1 MGRERTTRQ
10 SLRRIVTMSDLLLI
24 AMVAS
29 GCTVFNGGGYLNSL
43 SDPLG
48 TTAEKATFGINGKCR
63 DGKFRMAGQRVQGA
77 GLFDGSFQY
86 DDHAFTMNGA
96 GVRFHGKVTATDT
109 NPPLLFLGL
118 TCQQAKQLLDGG
130 PDSPGLATFL
140 GTYRP
145 QDRALA
151 TACSRNPARS
161 KCTFR
166 GEISDLGEPGIQTED
181 QSGDFFSIQVQSG
194 PFFGYHNAGN
204 LQGGNIQVD

>member
-1 MGRERTTRQ
+1 MGRERSTRQ
-10 SLRRIVTMSDLLLI
+10 SLRRIVTMSALLLI

-63 DGKFRMAGQRVQGA
+63 DGKFRMAGQAVQGA

-86 DDHAFTMNGA
+86 DDHAFTMNGV
-96 GVRFHGKVTATDT
+96 GVRFHGKVSATATNT
-109 NPPLLFLGL
+109 PLVVQGL
-118 TCQQAKQLLDGG
+118 TCQQVKRLLDGG
-130 PDSPGLATFL
+130 SDSPGVATFL

-145 QDRALA
+145 QNWALA
-151 TACSRNPARS
+151 QACSTKPARS

-166 GEISDLGEPGIQTED
+166 GEISDLGEPGIQMED
-181 QSGDFFSIQVQSG
+181 QTGDFLRIEVQSG
-194 PFFGYHNAGN
+194 PFAGYHNAGY
-204 LQGGNIQVD
+204 LQGGNIQVS